1 MLIHL
6 TIMSIL
12 ALICLYD
19 HWDAQGNSMSI
30 ALAKVLLF
38 SLANEFAIAIIQ
50 AFSQMSKHQYLQ
62 IRMNNDYL
70 KLLLL
75 HFQYSSFVSS
85 FYCETPH
92 LSE

>member
-38 SLANEFAIAIIQ
+38 SLANVFAIAIIQ

-85 FYCETPH
+85 FYCETAH